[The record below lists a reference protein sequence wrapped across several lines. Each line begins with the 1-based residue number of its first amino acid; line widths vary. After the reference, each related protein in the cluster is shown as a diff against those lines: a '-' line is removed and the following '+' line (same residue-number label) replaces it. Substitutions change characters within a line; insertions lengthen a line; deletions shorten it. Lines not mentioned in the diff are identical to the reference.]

1 MTQYQLIEQVTN
13 NLDYN
18 FTEESKIILLDEI
31 IENIIENIP
40 SNDKSQIKKFNTL
53 TTVQLLVKEMME

>member
-53 TTVQLLVKEMME
+53 TTVQLLVREMME

>member
-53 TTVQLLVKEMME
+53 KQKIT

>member
-53 TTVQLLVKEMME
+53 TTVQLLVREMMD